1 MERKNMRFLVRT
13 AAVIASAG
21 MLAACGDGGPCGGID
36 LKVEPYAM
44 PTNVHL
50 YVTNDT
56 DEPKIV
62 RVNVVSPE
70 GRVVDSSTISAPA
83 NGIGED
89 KSGTYRPSGHEV
101 VIASCS

>member
-1 MERKNMRFLVRT
+1 MNSLVRIALT
-13 AAVIASAG
+13 IAVTG
-21 MLAACGDGGPCGGID
+21 MLASCGDDGPCGGIE

-50 YVTNDT
+50 YITNNSDQ
-56 DEPKIV
+56 PKIV
-62 RVNVVSPE
+62 RVNIVSPE
-70 GRVVDSSTISAPA
+70 GRVVDSSTISVPG

-89 KSGTYRPSGHEV
+89 KSGTYLPPGHEA